1 MRRENS
7 SSGSIGYGVVDS
19 RHRKMAKNAIP
30 PSPGTITSGA
40 PQPDSGWRIS
50 ASVGPASAR
59 NDSTAPAQSTGGRAP
74 WRSRCGTAIATSTSV
89 IAMNG
94 TLTAKIQRHE
104 KASMSCP
111 PTSGPTTVAMP
122 DHAVH
127 EPIAAPRWAGGKAV
141 TMTASA
147 AGESSAP
154 NIPCSTRPATITS
167 MLGATAHTIE
177 ATPNPSTPI
186 ENTRRSP
193 NTSPSDP
200 PMRISE
206 ASASR

>member
-7 SSGSIGYGVVDS
+7 SSGSIGYGVVAS
-19 RHRKMAKNAIP
+19 RQRKMAKNAIP
-30 PSPGTITSGA
+30 ASPGTTTSGA

-50 ASVGPASAR
+50 ASVGPASIR
-59 NDSTAPAQSTGGRAP
+59 NDSTAPTQSTGGRAP
-74 WRSRCGTAIATSTSV
+74 WRSRCGTAIATRTIV

-94 TLTAKIQRHE
+94 TFSAKIQRHE
-104 KASMSCP
+104 NASISCP
-111 PTSGPTTVAMP
+111 PTSGPTTVAIP

-127 EPIAAPRWAGGKAV
+127 EPIAAPRWAGGKAA

-147 AGESSAP
+147 AGDSSAP
-154 NIPCSTRPATITS
+154 NMPWSTRPPTITS
-167 MLGATAHTIE
+167 MLGATAQTID
-177 ATPNPSTPI
+177 ATPKPSTPT